1 MPQPSPQ
8 TRRLALLRAIN
19 LGGHNRVPMADL
31 RTVATELGYADVSTY
46 IASGNLLFTSE
57 DAPAQ
62 VADALSD
69 ALATRFGFGI
79 DVVVLTPDDLEGA
92 QSGNP
97 FLDGDPKMVHVGFC
111 NVDVAPETLA
121 RIRALAGPG
130 ERFAAHGKL
139 LFLDFGSGGV
149 ANSKAAARL
158 TTLLRPGFTTARNML
173 TVRKLGTLLTGSPTD
188 G

>member
-1 MPQPSPQ
+1 MPQPSSQ

-19 LGGHNRVPMADL
+19 VGGRNKVPMADL
-31 RTVATELGYADVSTY
+31 RAVATELGYADVSTY

-57 DAPAQ
+57 DAPAT
-62 VADALSD
+62 VADVLSE
-69 ALATRFGFGI
+69 ALATHFGFGI
-79 DVVVLTPDDLEGA
+79 DVVVLTADDLEAA
-92 QSGNP
+92 QSRNP

-130 ERFAAHGKL
+130 ERFDAQGKL

-158 TTLLRPGFTTARNML
+158 ATLSRPGFTTARNML
-173 TVRKLGTLLTGSPTD
+173 TVRKLGTLLTGAHTH